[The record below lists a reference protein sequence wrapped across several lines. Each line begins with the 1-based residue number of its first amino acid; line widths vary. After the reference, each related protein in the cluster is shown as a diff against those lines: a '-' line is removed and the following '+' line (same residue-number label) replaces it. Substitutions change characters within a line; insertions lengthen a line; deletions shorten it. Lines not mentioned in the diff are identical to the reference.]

1 MKRLLTAIC
10 ILIVFPVVVHATDV
24 EIYGTTTSK
33 IKPNVLIIFDNSGS
47 MNEEVRSAIGYDP
60 GFPYTEALACGG
72 GDNVLCETNRVYRW
86 RGVEK
91 VWQGHTTMANVES
104 RCTSAYNNLSA
115 QGTYT
120 GRLSTAGACST
131 SSGTYASGNYVNFL
145 VSQTG
150 DTDPSLPKLTIAKR
164 VISELVQTTDAVN
177 FGLMKFN
184 QSQGGQLVFPVSDMS
199 TGTNRATLI
208 SSINAL
214 TGDTWTPLAET
225 HYEAMRYYSGQSSYF
240 NAGTN
245 YTSPIQYT
253 CQKNYIILMTDGM
266 STEDRSPVLQTLCN
280 SGDCDGDGYEP
291 DEDPDKSY
299 AFQGSDYLDDVAKY
313 LHDNDMSSS
322 LEGTQ
327 NVTTYAI
334 GFGLLGADD
343 GATLLL
349 GETADNGGGTY
360 YSAYNTQTLNQA
372 FVEIL
377 GTIVQDNTSFVAP
390 VVPVSPE
397 NKTYSGDAVY
407 IGFFKPAVGAFW

>member
-1 MKRLLTAIC
+1 MKRLLTAIS
-10 ILIVFPVVVHATDV
+10 ILMVLPVVVHATDV
-24 EIYGTTTSK
+24 EIYGTTTSE

-60 GFPYTEALACGG
+60 SVTYPGAVACGG

-91 VWQGHTTMANVES
+91 VWQGPPTMAKVES
-104 RCTSAYNNLSA
+104 RCTSAYDNLSA

-131 SSGTYASGNYVNFL
+131 SSGTYSSGNFINFL
-145 VSQTG
+145 VSSTG

-164 VISELVQTTDAVN
+164 VVSELVQTTDEVN
-177 FGLMKFN
+177 FGLMVFN
-184 QSQGGQLVFPVSDMS
+184 QSQGGRLAFPVSDMT
-199 TGTNRATLI
+199 TGTNRTDLVNT
-208 SSINAL
+208 INAL
-214 TGDTWTPLAET
+214 NGETWTPLAET

-240 NAGTN
+240 NSGTN

-266 STEDRSPVLQTLCN
+266 STEDRSPVLETICS

-291 DEDPDKSY
+291 AGDSRKSY
-299 AFQGSDYLDDVAKY
+299 AYQGSDYLDDVAKY
-313 LHDNDMSSS
+313 LLENDMSTR
-322 LEGTQ
+322 LEGPQ
-327 NVTTYAI
+327 NVSTYAI
-334 GFGLLGADD
+334 GFGLIGASD

-360 YSAYNTQTLNQA
+360 YSAYN
-372 FVEIL
+372 
-377 GTIVQDNTSFVAP
+377 
-390 VVPVSPE
+390 
-397 NKTYSGDAVY
+397 
-407 IGFFKPAVGAFW
+407 